1 MNTEK
6 IEVTELLEDGTIK
19 EYVEEIATTSGK
31 NKVIKVLVTLGV
43 VTGTAVG
50 VWFCKK
56 KKGDNT
62 EDKKTEKEI
71 KSLESKGFKIFK
83 NDEVLD
89 VVQVDVD
96 EEEEF
101 DE

>member
-31 NKVIKVLVTLGV
+31 NKVIKVLVALGFIAA
-43 VTGTAVG
+43 GTG
-50 VWFCKK
+50 VWICKK

-62 EDKKTEKEI
+62 DDKKTEKEI

-89 VVQVDVD
+89 VVQVDVE